1 MSLLLRHT
9 LLIALSAL
17 ISWWFLLRTA
27 EDVAEPVNEP
37 RVEEAR
43 DLAIDLMP
51 FLAPEEEMAEAT
63 PAPAPQSEPIE
74 TEPEQPAPAPQ
85 EEPVEEPEST
95 PPPPERGDPEGE
107 GEQAE
112 PEVETETAEEVRER
126 EANAMMTNPE
136 LVEAAE
142 REVRGEAKQGF
153 ETVLVA
159 SPSDQLDIA
168 RSFGEE
174 VVLVPRS
181 ALDPDSDRAAY
192 FRLGPGGII
201 ETVRERIELASF
213 RQYRDLFDYEYAR
226 LPEPIRALRRSVLAR
241 SEVFLFAAL
250 IPASEW
256 ALVIGRR
263 REALDQSGRSLDEVR
278 RFTLRYTRRRNDRF
292 DFEVAEIL
300 FVDGSRF
307 RPADGDQP

>member
-17 ISWWFLLRTA
+17 LSWWFLLRATVDETA
-27 EDVAEPVNEP
+27 PPAEP
-37 RVEEAR
+37 RTEESR
-43 DLAIDLMP
+43 ELTIDLIP
-51 FLAPEEEMAEAT
+51 FFASEEQVAAAPSEPEPEAQAA
-63 PAPAPQSEPIE
+63 APAPEPL
-74 TEPEQPAPAPQ
+74 APAP
-85 EEPVEEPEST
+85 EPEEVPDEVA

-107 GEQAE
+107 GEE
-112 PEVETETAEEVRER
+112 TESVTETAEEARDR
-126 EANAMMTNPE
+126 EASEMMANPE
-136 LVEAAE
+136 LVETAE
-142 REVRGEAKQGF
+142 REVRGEATQGF

-168 RSFGEE
+168 RAFGEE

-181 ALDPDSDRAAY
+181 ALDVDSERSAY
-192 FRLGPGGII
+192 FRLGPGGSI
-201 ETVRERIELASF
+201 ETVRERIELSSF

-263 REALDQSGRSLDEVR
+263 REALAASGRELANVR
-278 RFTLRYTRRRNDRF
+278 RFTLRYTRRKDDRF
-292 DFEVAEIL
+292 DFRVEEIL
-300 FVDGSRF
+300 FSDGSRF